1 MHCTQSQA
9 EVTTWVGD
17 ICMRHETCRQ
27 QGQLHTCRGFVET
40 VLEMYLEGISLS
52 EIEAMMA
59 IARLESGG
67 QLVGPLQQE
76 VMLSWSAMVFLTL
89 QAIGLPLRPSGVSPL
104 WHFALEGLQMTSAT
118 MQLSVY
124 NAGSPA
130 RSPQF
135 ESDCSITKSSE
146 TERSTSRGSS
156 G

>member
-1 MHCTQSQA
+1 M
-9 EVTTWVGD
+9 VGD
-17 ICMRHETCRQ
+17 IHMRHETCRQ
-27 QGQLHTCRGFVET
+27 QGQLHACRGFVET

-89 QAIGLPLRPSGVSPL
+89 QAIGLPLRPSRVSPL

-124 NAGSPA
+124 NARRPA
-130 RSPQF
+130 RALLL
-135 ESDCSITKSSE
+135 
-146 TERSTSRGSS
+146 
-156 G
+156 